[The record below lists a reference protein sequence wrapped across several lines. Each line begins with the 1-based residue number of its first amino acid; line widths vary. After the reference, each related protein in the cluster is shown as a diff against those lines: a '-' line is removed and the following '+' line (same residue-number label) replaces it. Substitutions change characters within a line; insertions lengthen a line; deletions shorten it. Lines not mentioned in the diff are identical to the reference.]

1 MSDSGTAW
9 DWFTSDSWQDF
20 RQQQQL
26 RDLDASMAAARS
38 ESHRL
43 RSQLS
48 QVQGG
53 LESRL
58 EKLAKAFDAF
68 VELSDVRQDLIV
80 FADAADVRRH
90 AGATLSAL
98 ASGQPVPAAPDDEP
112 GYWLAPAVTALAE
125 RAGGG
130 TGTDALTEALAR
142 DQRRT
147 AIFCS
152 LSLAALG
159 RRDSIDPAWIEIAFG
174 DLAADRTVNR
184 VQRALWITAARGG
197 FNQQGAIAMAERL
210 GSLVPADGSQRLAE
224 VLATRADAGSA
235 PFAHPAIEAQSDAA
249 GRLSGLRERLER
261 ITGDTSLREP
271 DPALARND
279 ELDGPAGVLQ
289 LLIAEGSRPERELIA
304 RVAELRAAITGD
316 ATDKGSMDDP
326 LSPLDELLAAD
337 LGGTGQPHLAAMA
350 LRVAAPA
357 IATHAEKLAE
367 QASQPCPERIS
378 VKIDRSEVV
387 LHDDGRADQ
396 ESIGAGV
403 AATTQAVTLRTSRG
417 ERVAA
422 VAMIAGGLV
431 AALGLGLLH
440 WIWIPFA
447 LVLSGAGVRKWLLLR
462 AQEAEDRKFAEDRA
476 AEFRKNAATA
486 AERFGAFAARADD
499 RVAAAKQDLAAVTSA
514 LPQ

>member
-1 MSDSGTAW
+1 MSDSGSAW
-9 DWFTSDSWQDF
+9 DWLTSDSWQDY

-26 RDLDASMAAARS
+26 RDLDASMSAARS

-98 ASGQPVPAAPDDEP
+98 ASGKPAPAARDDVP

-125 RAGGG
+125 RATGGA
-130 TGTDALTEALAR
+130 GTDALTEALAR
-142 DQRRT
+142 DDRRT

-159 RRDSIDPAWIEIAFG
+159 RRDAIDPAWFDLAFG
-174 DLAADRTVNR
+174 ELAADRTVNG
-184 VQRALWITAARGG
+184 VQRALWVTAARGG
-197 FNQQGAIAMAERL
+197 FDQQGAVAMAERL
-210 GSLVPADGSQRLAE
+210 GSLVSPEGSQRLAE
-224 VLATRADAGSA
+224 VLATKTAAGSVS
-235 PFAHPAIEAQSDAA
+235 FDHPEIEAQWDAA
-249 GRLSGLRERLER
+249 GRLSGLRERLEK

-271 DPALARND
+271 DPALAR
-279 ELDGPAGVLQ
+279 EDGPSGVLR
-289 LLIAEGSRPERELIA
+289 LLIAEGSDPERELLA
-304 RVAELRAAITGD
+304 RVAELRATITGD
-316 ATDKGSMDDP
+316 AADNGSIDDP
-326 LSPLDELLAAD
+326 VSPLDELLATD

-350 LRVAAPA
+350 LRVAAPT

-367 QASQPCPERIS
+367 QASQPCPEQIR
-378 VKIDRSEVV
+378 VKVDRSEVV
-387 LHDDGRADQ
+387 LHADGRADQ
-396 ESIGAGV
+396 ESVGAGV
-403 AATTQAVTLRTSRG
+403 ASTTQAVTLRTSRG

-422 VAMIAGGLV
+422 VGMIAGGVV

-447 LVLSGAGVRKWLLLR
+447 LVLSAFGAHKWWKLR
-462 AQEAEDRKFAEDRA
+462 AQEAADRKFAADRA
-476 AEFRKNAATA
+476 AEFQKHAATA
-486 AERFGAFAARADD
+486 AERYGAFAAGADD
-499 RVAAAKQDLAAVTSA
+499 RIAAAKQDLAAVTSA
-514 LPQ
+514 LP